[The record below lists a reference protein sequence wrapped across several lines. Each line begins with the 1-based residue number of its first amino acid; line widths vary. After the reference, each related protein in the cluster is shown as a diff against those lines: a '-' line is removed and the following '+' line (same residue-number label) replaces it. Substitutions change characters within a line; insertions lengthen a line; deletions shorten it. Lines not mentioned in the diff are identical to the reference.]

1 MKQNQYL
8 TQQFPSNVESD
19 LMTVSLSL
27 ISLVSDT
34 SSHVWIACELWKN
47 PNSYELFFITAVL
60 IIAPSLFINGLSLY
74 K

>member
-1 MKQNQYL
+1 MKQNKCL
-8 TQQFPSNVESD
+8 AQFPSNVESD

-27 ISLVSDT
+27 ISLVSDI
-34 SSHVWIACELWKN
+34 SSHVWIACKLWKN
-47 PNSYELFFITAVL
+47 PNSYELFCITAVL